1 MNKQKLVRELEK
13 IAKEKGLITK
23 TELGRYLQ
31 MNPRNT
37 ERFTKG
43 ADYIPGRTKK
53 FFISDI
59 ADNILTQK
67 ETG

>member
-1 MNKQKLVRELEK
+1 MDKQRLIRELGK
-13 IAKEKGLITK
+13 VAQDKGMITK

-31 MNPRNT
+31 MKPKNV

-59 ADNILTQK
+59 AENILAQK

>member
-1 MNKQKLVRELEK
+1 MNKQRLVRELEK
-13 IAKEKGLITK
+13 VAKEKGLITK

-31 MNPRNT
+31 MKPQNA

-59 ADNILTQK
+59 VDNILAQK